1 MTRSS
6 SMILA
11 ALFAAILGLSGLTP
25 VRAAGIPSAPALALD
40 AQSKAQ
46 TSPVYHH
53 RRHYRPHRHY
63 RPYRHVYRRHHYRP
77 YYYHPAPVYHRRCVT
92 RPRVVWTPYG
102 YVRRWV
108 RVCRY

>member
-6 SMILA
+6 PMILA
-11 ALFAAILGLSGLTP
+11 ALFAAILGLYGLNP
-25 VRAAGIPSAPALALD
+25 ARAAGIPSAPALALD

-53 RRHYRPHRHY
+53 RRHY

>member
-6 SMILA
+6 PMILA
-11 ALFAAILGLSGLTP
+11 ALFAALLGLVGLTP
-25 VRAAGIPSAPALALD
+25 ARAAGIPSGPALMLD

-46 TSPVYHH
+46 TSLVHYH
-53 RRHYRPHRHY
+53 RRHY
-63 RPYRHVYRRHHYRP
+63 YRP
-77 YYYHPAPVYHRRCVT
+77 YYYRPAPIHYRRCVS

>member
-6 SMILA
+6 PMILA
-11 ALFAAILGLSGLTP
+11 ALFAAILGLTGLAP
-25 VRAAGIPSAPALALD
+25 ARAAGIPSGPALLLD

-53 RRHYRPHRHY
+53 RRHYRHHY
-63 RPYRHVYRRHHYRP
+63 RPHRHVYRRHYYRP
-77 YYYHPAPVYHRRCVT
+77 YYYRPAPVYYRRCVT

>member
-6 SMILA
+6 PMILA
-11 ALFAAILGLSGLTP
+11 ALFAALLGLVGLTP
-25 VRAAGIPSAPALALD
+25 ARAAGIPSGPALMLD

-46 TSPVYHH
+46 TSNVHYH
-53 RRHYRPHRHY
+53 RRHYRPGRHL
-63 RPYRHVYRRHHYRP
+63 YRRHYYRP
-77 YYYHPAPVYHRRCVT
+77 YYYRPAPIHYRRCVT

>member
-6 SMILA
+6 PMILA

-53 RRHYRPHRHY
+53 RHHYRPHRHY